1 MKNTLL
7 FKHSGTFANGKY
19 EELSYPKNPKMCD
32 PIPVTVLK
40 MQSHYSQS
48 SSENETPSSGTSPL
62 PSKGST
68 PQERKPLLNSIMHAP
83 IFGGSYLLLLPP
95 PFLMPS
101 KKHDNN
107 KLFLFS
113 TLILRPAL
121 KSNLKKL

>member
-32 PIPVTVLK
+32 PILVTVLK
-40 MQSHYSQS
+40 MQPHYSQY

-83 IFGGSYLLLLPP
+83 IFLW
-95 PFLMPS
+95 
-101 KKHDNN
+101 
-107 KLFLFS
+107 
-113 TLILRPAL
+113 
-121 KSNLKKL
+121 